1 MTIDFT
7 LTPELEAIR
16 LRVRE
21 FVDDV
26 VKPGEK
32 AMDEAAK
39 QVDTTAAD
47 GKANRREYLKVLN
60 GMRAQA
66 RDAGLWLPQMPKE
79 WGGMGLGHVELA
91 MVQAEAAKAYYGPFV
106 LNCQAPDEGNMHTL
120 LHWATDAQKE
130 KYLRPLC
137 DGTQMSCFAMTEPEV
152 AGSDPTLIR
161 TTAVQDGEEWVL
173 NGHKWFISNA
183 RRATFAILVARTGP
197 SRDADDPDLPQAAN
211 TAFLVDLPSDGWNR
225 VREVETMHGSSGHS
239 EIVIEDLRVPAANML
254 GGRGQGHLLGQYRL
268 GPARL
273 AHCMRWIAQAET
285 ALDMMVDRS
294 LNRYS
299 HGSIL
304 AEKQGIQWMIADST
318 MELYQSKLM
327 VLHAAYR
334 IDHGLDFKSEVSMA
348 KHFVANMLGRVIDR
362 SIQVHGALGYSTDTP
377 LAHMYQH
384 ARWARFA
391 DGADEVHQMR
401 IAQRTIAAYRDHGS
415 TRTATGDLP
424 V

>member
-1 MTIDFT
+1 MAIDFS

-16 LRVRE
+16 ARVRT

-26 VKPGEK
+26 IRPGE
-32 AMDEAAK
+32 AVIDGEGGAEPL
-39 QVDTTAAD
+39 D
-47 GKANRREYLKVLN
+47 GKDRLKALI
-60 GMRAQA
+60 GMRKQA
-66 RDAGLWLPQMPKE
+66 HAEGLWLPHMPEE

-91 MVQAEAAKAYYGPFV
+91 MVQAEAARSHYGPWV

-137 DGTQMSCFAMTEPEV
+137 EGTTWSCFAMTEPEV
-152 AGSDPTLIR
+152 AGSDPTLIQ
-161 TTAVQDGEEWVL
+161 TSAYPDGDEWVI

-183 RRATFAILVARTGP
+183 HRAKFAILVCRTEENP
-197 SRDADDPDLPQAAN
+197 EIPQAAN
-211 TAFLVDLPSDGWNR
+211 TAFLVDIPSDGWIE
-225 VREVETMHGSSGHS
+225 VRQIETMHGSTGHS
-239 EIVIEDLRVPAANML
+239 EILIEDLRLHDDQML

-285 ALDMMVDRS
+285 ALDMMVERS
-294 LNRYS
+294 LNRFS
-299 HGSIL
+299 HGSLL

-327 VLHAAYR
+327 VLHAAYK
-334 IDHGLDFKSEVSMA
+334 IDNGDDFKSEVSMA
-348 KHFVANMLGRVIDR
+348 KHFVANSLNRIIDR

-377 LAHMYQH
+377 LAHMFQQ

-401 IAQRTIAAYRDHGS
+401 IAQRSIAAWTDTGS
-415 TRTATGDLP
+415 TSRATGDLP
-424 V
+424 I

>member
-1 MTIDFT
+1 MAIDFS

-16 LRVRE
+16 ARVRT

-26 VKPGEK
+26 IRPGE
-32 AMDEAAK
+32 AVIDGEGGAEPL
-39 QVDTTAAD
+39 D
-47 GKANRREYLKVLN
+47 GKDRLKALI
-60 GMRAQA
+60 GMRKQA
-66 RDAGLWLPQMPKE
+66 HAEGLWLPHMPEE

-91 MVQAEAAKAYYGPFV
+91 MVQAEAARSYYGPWV

-137 DGTQMSCFAMTEPEV
+137 EGTTWSCFAMTEPEV
-152 AGSDPTLIR
+152 AGSDPTLIQ
-161 TTAVQDGEEWVL
+161 TSAYPDGDEWVI

-183 RRATFAILVARTGP
+183 HRAKFAILVCRTEENP
-197 SRDADDPDLPQAAN
+197 EIPQAAN
-211 TAFLVDLPSDGWNR
+211 TAFLVDIPSDGWTE
-225 VREVETMHGSSGHS
+225 VRQIETMHGSTGHS
-239 EIVIEDLRVPAANML
+239 EILIEDLRLHDDQML

-285 ALDMMVDRS
+285 ALDMMVERS
-294 LNRYS
+294 LNRFS
-299 HGSIL
+299 HGSLL

-327 VLHAAYR
+327 VLHAAYK
-334 IDHGLDFKSEVSMA
+334 IDNGDDFKSEVSMA
-348 KHFVANMLGRVIDR
+348 KHFVANSLNRIIDR
-362 SIQVHGALGYSTDTP
+362 AIQVHGALGYSTDTP
-377 LAHMYQH
+377 LAHMFQQ

-401 IAQRTIAAYRDHGS
+401 IAQRSIKAWTDTGS
-415 TRTATGDLP
+415 TSRATGNLP
-424 V
+424 I

>member
-1 MTIDFT
+1 MAIDFS

-16 LRVRE
+16 ARVRT
-21 FVDDV
+21 FVNDV
-26 VKPGEK
+26 IRPGGEIIDGRGDNEALTGKDRFK
-32 AMDEAAK
+32 A
-39 QVDTTAAD
+39 
-47 GKANRREYLKVLN
+47 LI
-60 GMRAQA
+60 GMRKQA
-66 RDAGLWLPQMPKE
+66 HAEGLWLPHMPEE

-91 MVQAEAAKAYYGPFV
+91 MVQAEAARSYYGPWV

-137 DGTQMSCFAMTEPEV
+137 EGTTWSCFAMTEPEV

-161 TTAVQDGEEWVL
+161 TSAYVDGDEWVI

-183 RRATFAILVARTGP
+183 HRAKFAILVCRTEENP
-197 SRDADDPDLPQAAN
+197 EIPQAAN
-211 TAFLVDLPSDGWNR
+211 SAFLVDIPSDGWID
-225 VREVETMHGSSGHS
+225 VRQIETMHGSTGHS
-239 EIVIEDLRVPAANML
+239 EILIEDLRLHDDQML

-285 ALDMMVDRS
+285 ALDMMVERS
-294 LNRYS
+294 LNRFS
-299 HGSIL
+299 HGSLL

-327 VLHAAYR
+327 VLHAAYK
-334 IDHGLDFKSEVSMA
+334 IDNGDDFKSEVSMA
-348 KHFVANMLGRVIDR
+348 KHFVANSLNRIIDR
-362 SIQVHGALGYSTDTP
+362 AIQVHGALGYSTDTP
-377 LAHMYQH
+377 LAHMFQQ

-401 IAQRTIAAYRDHGS
+401 IAQRSIKAWTDTGS
-415 TRTATGDLP
+415 TSRATGNLP
-424 V
+424 I

>member
-1 MTIDFT
+1 MAIDFS

-16 LRVRE
+16 ARVRT

-26 VKPGEK
+26 IRPGE
-32 AMDEAAK
+32 AVINGEGDAEPL
-39 QVDTTAAD
+39 D
-47 GKANRREYLKVLN
+47 GKDRLKALI
-60 GMRAQA
+60 GMRKQA
-66 RDAGLWLPQMPKE
+66 HAEGLWLPHMPEE

-91 MVQAEAAKAYYGPFV
+91 MVQAEAARSYYGPWV

-137 DGTQMSCFAMTEPEV
+137 EGTTWSCFAMTEPEV
-152 AGSDPTLIR
+152 AGSDPTLIQ
-161 TTAVQDGEEWVL
+161 TSAYPDGDEWVI

-183 RRATFAILVARTGP
+183 HRAKFAILVCRTEENP
-197 SRDADDPDLPQAAN
+197 EIPQAAN
-211 TAFLVDLPSDGWNR
+211 TAFLVDIPSDGWTE
-225 VREVETMHGSSGHS
+225 VRQIETMHGSTGHS
-239 EIVIEDLRVPAANML
+239 EILIEDLRLHDDQML

-285 ALDMMVDRS
+285 ALDMMVERS
-294 LNRYS
+294 LNRFS
-299 HGSIL
+299 HGSLL

-327 VLHAAYR
+327 VLHAAYK
-334 IDHGLDFKSEVSMA
+334 IDNGDDFKSEVSMA
-348 KHFVANMLGRVIDR
+348 KHFVANSLNRIIDR

-377 LAHMYQH
+377 LAHMFQQ

-401 IAQRTIAAYRDHGS
+401 IAQRSIAAWTDTGS
-415 TRTATGDLP
+415 TSRATGDLP
-424 V
+424 I

>member
-1 MTIDFT
+1 MPIDFT

-16 LRVRE
+16 LRVRT
-21 FVDDV
+21 FIDDV
-26 VKPGEK
+26 VKPGEARIGDRDDVERSDYIK
-32 AMDEAAK
+32 ILLE
-39 QVDTTAAD
+39 
-47 GKANRREYLKVLN
+47 
-60 GMRAQA
+60 MRAAAQE
-66 RDAGLWLPQMPKE
+66 AGLWLPHMPTE

-91 MVQAEAAKAYYGPFV
+91 MVQAEGAKSSYGPWV
-106 LNCQAPDEGNMHTL
+106 MNCQAPDEGNMHTL
-120 LHWATDAQKE
+120 LHWATEEQKE
-130 KYLRPLC
+130 RYLRPLC
-137 DGTQMSCFAMTEPEV
+137 EGRAMSCFAMTEPEV
-152 AGSDPTLIR
+152 AGSDPTLIL
-161 TTAVQDGEEWVL
+161 THAYQDGDEWVI

-183 RRATFAILVARTGP
+183 HRSNFAILIARTE
-197 SRDADDPDLPQAAN
+197 DDPELPQAAN
-211 TAFLVDLPSDGWNR
+211 TAFIVDIPSEGWTE
-225 VREVETMHGSSGHS
+225 VRQIETMHGSTGHS
-239 EIVIEDLRVPAANML
+239 EIRIEDLRVPEDRML
-254 GGRGQGHLLGQYRL
+254 GGRGQGHMLGQYRL

-294 LNRYS
+294 LNRFS
-299 HGSIL
+299 HGSLL

-318 MELYQSKLM
+318 MELYQAKLM

-334 IDHGLDFKSEVSMA
+334 IDNKLDFKSEVSMA
-348 KHFVANMLGRVIDR
+348 KHFVANALNRIIDR

-377 LAHMYQH
+377 LANMYQH

-401 IAQRTIAAYRDHGS
+401 IAQRTIAAYKDHGS

>member
-1 MTIDFT
+1 MAIDFS
-7 LTPELEAIR
+7 LSPELEAIR
-16 LRVRE
+16 LRVRT
-21 FVDDV
+21 FVSDV
-26 VKPGEK
+26 VKPEEERIEGHAGQPGLEGGERIAALIGLRK
-32 AMDEAAK
+32 EAFA
-39 QVDTTAAD
+39 
-47 GKANRREYLKVLN
+47 
-60 GMRAQA
+60 
-66 RDAGLWLPQMPKE
+66 AGLWLPHMPEE

-91 MVQAEAAKAYYGPFV
+91 MVQAEAAKSYYGPWV

-120 LHWATDAQKE
+120 LHWGTDAQKE

-137 DGTQMSCFAMTEPEV
+137 EGKSASCFAMTEPEV
-152 AGSDPTLIR
+152 AGSDPTLIQ
-161 TTAVQDGEEWVL
+161 TTADPDGDEWVI
-173 NGHKWFISNA
+173 NGHKWFISGA
-183 RRATFAILVARTGP
+183 RRAQFAILVCRTE
-197 SRDADDPDLPQAAN
+197 DDPDLPQAAN
-211 TAFLVDLPSDGWNR
+211 SAFIIDLPQEGWND
-225 VREVETMHGSSGHS
+225 VREVETMHGGTGHS
-239 EIVIEDLRVPAANML
+239 EIVIEDLRVHDDQML

-294 LNRYS
+294 LNRFS
-299 HGSIL
+299 HGSLL

-318 MELYQSKLM
+318 MELYQAKLM
-327 VLHAAYR
+327 VLHAAYK
-334 IDHGLDFKSEVSMA
+334 IDRKEDFKAEVSMA

-401 IAQRTIAAYRDHGS
+401 IAQRTIAAYTDSGS
-415 TRTATGDLP
+415 TRAATGDLP
-424 V
+424 I

>member
-1 MTIDFT
+1 MAIDFT
-7 LTPELEAIR
+7 LSPELEDLR
-16 LRVRE
+16 LRVRD
-21 FVDDV
+21 FIQSV
-26 VKPGEK
+26 VKPGEERIGDPEK
-32 AMDEAAK
+32 IERGDYIRLLIEMRGEA
-39 QVDTTAAD
+39 
-47 GKANRREYLKVLN
+47 
-60 GMRAQA
+60 RA
-66 RDAGLWLPQMPKE
+66 AGLWLPHMPVE

-91 MVQAEAAKAYYGPFV
+91 MVQAEAAKAYYGPWV

-137 DGTQMSCFAMTEPEV
+137 DGVAMSCFAMTEPEV
-152 AGSDPTLIR
+152 AGSDPTLIQTR
-161 TTAVQDGEEWVL
+161 AVLDGDHWVI

-183 RRATFAILVARTGP
+183 RRAAFAILIARTE
-197 SRDADDPDLPQAAN
+197 DNPDRPQAAN
-211 TAFLVDLPSDGWNR
+211 TGFIVDIPSEGWNR

-239 EIVIEDLRVPAANML
+239 EIRIENLRVPAGNIL
-254 GGRGQGHLLGQYRL
+254 GGRGQGHRLGQYRL

-273 AHCMRWIAQAET
+273 AHCMRWLAQAET

-294 LNRYS
+294 LKRFA
-299 HGSIL
+299 HGSLL

-318 MELYQSKLM
+318 MELYQAKLM

-334 IDHGLDFKSEVSMA
+334 IDNGLDFVSEVSMA
-348 KHFVANMLGRVIDR
+348 KHFVANALGRIIDR

-401 IAQRTIAAYRDHGS
+401 IAQRTIAAYTKEGS
-415 TRTATGDLP
+415 TRAATGDLP
-424 V
+424 L